1 MKYELRKTISTLR
14 NGASLKSD
22 DIIIEVL
29 GNFDNEAEAMAGL
42 KKYDVEVSKEEIDG
56 VKCCIITEFILEKFI
71 VENGKTLRDFVA
83 GKVAD
88 LEELGIGVEVK
99 AKE

>member
-29 GNFDNEAEAMAGL
+29 GNFDNEAEAMARL
-42 KKYDVEVSKEEIDG
+42 KKYDVEVSKEEVDG
-56 VKCCIITEFILEKFI
+56 VKCCIITEFILE
-71 VENGKTLRDFVA
+71 
-83 GKVAD
+83 
-88 LEELGIGVEVK
+88 
-99 AKE
+99 